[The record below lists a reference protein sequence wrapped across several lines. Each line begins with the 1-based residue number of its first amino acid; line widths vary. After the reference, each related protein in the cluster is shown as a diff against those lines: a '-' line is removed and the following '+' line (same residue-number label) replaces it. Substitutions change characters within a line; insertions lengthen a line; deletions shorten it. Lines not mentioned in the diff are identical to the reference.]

1 LSEPRA
7 HPNMNSDQNSQLP
20 DVEEERLGTE
30 REVTLAVGHAFHDTY
45 TGFLPPLLPVLI
57 SKLAITKTEAG
68 LLSVFLQSPSILQPL
83 IGHLADRV
91 SLRYIVFLGPAITGT
106 MMSLIGIAP
115 SYLSL
120 SLVILVAG
128 ISSAGYHAVG
138 PVMVGRLSKRK
149 LGRGMSFWMAGGE
162 LGRTLGPI
170 IIVTAIGFLTF
181 QGMPWL
187 MIAGWLASGM
197 LILRLRDVS
206 GQPPEVER
214 SLPWRKALRQM
225 RPLMAPLAGILTVR
239 AFMSA
244 AITIYL
250 PTFLTEEGADLWMA
264 GASLSILEAAGV
276 FGALVGG
283 SLSDRLGRRRVLFL
297 SMLSS
302 PMLLFLFLYF
312 EGWAQIS
319 MLPLLGFAGISL
331 TPVIMALVQ
340 ESFPENRAL
349 ANGIYMAMSF
359 MIRAVVVILL
369 GVIGDLFGLRYGF
382 IFSGILML
390 LGMPL
395 ILLLPKPK
403 RSAGI

>member
-1 LSEPRA
+1 ME
-7 HPNMNSDQNSQLP
+7 

-57 SKLAITKTEAG
+57 SKLALTKTEAG
-68 LLSVFLQSPSILQPL
+68 LLSVFLQSPSILQPF
-83 IGHLADRV
+83 IGHLADRI
-91 SLRYIVFLGPAITGT
+91 SLSYLVFLGPAITGT
-106 MMSLIGIAP
+106 MMSLIGVAP
-115 SYLSL
+115 SYLTL

-128 ISSAGYHAVG
+128 LSSAGYHAVG

-181 QGMPWL
+181 KGTPWL

-197 LILRLRDVS
+197 LILRLRDIS
-206 GQPPEVER
+206 GQPPEAER
-214 SLPWRKALRQM
+214 SLPWRRALLQM
-225 RPLMAPLAGILTVR
+225 RPLMTPLAGILTVR

-250 PTFLTEEGADLWMA
+250 PTFLTEEGADLWLA

-276 FGALVGG
+276 FGALTGG
-283 SLSDRLGRRRVLFL
+283 SLSDRLGRKRVIFL
-297 SMLSS
+297 SMAFS
-302 PMLLFLFLYF
+302 PVLLFLFLSLT
-312 EGWAQIS
+312 GWAQIA
-319 MLPLLGFAGISL
+319 MLPLLGFTGISL

-340 ESFPENRAL
+340 ESYPENRAL
-349 ANGIYMAMSF
+349 ANGIYMAMTF
-359 MIRAVVVILL
+359 LIRAVVVILL
-369 GVIGDLFGLRYGF
+369 GVIGDLFGLRQGF

-390 LGMPL
+390 VGIPL
-395 ILLLPKPK
+395 ILLLPKSK
-403 RSAGI
+403 RGTGVG